1 MANTTDQQLSSIYH
15 NGYTYSVGDTIKIS
29 SNWYANSYQSQPGND
44 ITQYLSSTVFQ
55 ITTIYNQDYAHWSDT
70 YYPDNPITVKIVS
83 SNSTIVGQT
92 GCIQLAQIVPGSGGK
107 PDTYTVSFNAN
118 GGSGAPGAQTKTY
131 GVTLTLSST
140 KPTRSGYE
148 FIGWGSSTSDTSVDY
163 NAGDSYTVNAG
174 TTLYAIWKKTIT
186 LSYNANGGSGA
197 PGSQSATVYNATT
210 SNKFTI
216 SSTKPTRTGYTFAGW
231 STSNTATSSSYNSGG
246 SITLSSSDTLYAVWT
261 EHYLTVNYYS
271 NNATS
276 YNGTSTALNTVN
288 NNNVLIWTQ
297 KYYYSTYYKDGL
309 NDYSSGSTLGMV
321 RTGYSSTGNWGT
333 STSGGYLISQNTGI
347 TGESLAQALG
357 KTLASGNASVNVYA
371 QWAANTYTIAYN
383 GNGHTSGSTANSSH
397 TWGVAKN
404 LTANGFVKTGYD
416 FAGWGEGTS
425 DGVKYTDKQSVSNLT
440 SDNGGTVTLFAK
452 WEAKTFAVTFDANGG
467 SVGTASIT
475 VTYDST
481 YGTLP
486 IPTRAGYKFL
496 GWYTAKS
503 DGTQITSSTKVT
515 ITAAQTLYAH
525 WEPMNVAYYNNNG
538 TYVLCNTY
546 GKVNGQWQPM
556 LLYGKINGAWVRS
569 VTDE

>member
-1 MANTTDQQLSSIYH
+1 MSVADTATYYDY
-15 NGYTYSVGDTIKIS
+15 NGYRYSIGDIITLKDRKLYYDSYGPSYTTVNGDYNWKICQI
-29 SNWYANSYQSQPGND
+29 YP
-44 ITQYLSSTVFQ
+44 TQE
-55 ITTIYNQDYAHWSDT
+55 
-70 YYPDNPITVKIVS
+70 VKIYIEYESGSQYSQGYSGFVYPS
-83 SNSTIVGQT
+83 
-92 GCIQLAQIVPGSGGK
+92 QIASGGL
-107 PDTYTVSFNAN
+107 DIEHTVTFNAN
-118 GGSGAPGAQTKTY
+118 GGSGAPSAQTKVY
-131 GVTLTLSST
+131 GTVLTLSST
-140 KPTRSGYE
+140 QPTRAGYT
-148 FIGWGSSTSDTSVDY
+148 FQGWGISDSDTSVDY
-163 NAGDSYTVNAG
+163 AAGGQYGKDEDIN
-174 TTLYAIWKKTIT
+174 LYAIWKKTIT
-186 LSYNANGGSGA
+186 LSYNANGGFGA
-197 PGSQSATVYNATT
+197 PNSQSANVYNATT

-216 SSTKPTRTGYTFAGW
+216 SSTKPTRTGYTFLGW

-261 EHYLTVNYYS
+261 ENYLTVNYYS

-297 KYYYSTYYKDGL
+297 TYYYDNAYSSGL
-309 NDYSSGSTLGMV
+309 NNYSSGSTLGMV
-321 RTGYSSTGNWGT
+321 KTGYSPTGNWGT
-333 STSGGYLISQNTGI
+333 STSGGTLVHQDTGFA
-347 TGESLAQALG
+347 TGADLAYVLG
-357 KTLASGNASVNVYA
+357 KSLNSGNASVNVYA
-371 QWAANTYTIAYN
+371 QWTANTYTVAYN
-383 GNGHTSGSTANSSH
+383 GNGHTGGSTANSTH

-404 LTANGFVKTGYD
+404 LTANGFTKTGYD
-416 FAGWGEGTS
+416 FTGWGEGTS

-452 WEAKTFAVTFDANGG
+452 WKAKTFTVTFDANGG
-467 SVGTASIT
+467 SVSTASKT

-486 IPTRAGYKFL
+486 VPTRAGYKFL

-503 DGTQITSSTKVT
+503 GGTQITSSTKVI

-546 GKVNGQWQPM
+546 GKVDGQWQPM
-556 LLYGKINGAWVRS
+556 LFYGKINGAWVRS